1 MNTFTLKMIALVLMV
16 IDHIG
21 YYFEGTPS
29 WLRWLGRG
37 SYPLF
42 LFCMVCGY
50 QYTRNRKRYLLRL
63 YLMSLFMTF
72 FSYTVDTVFVSQ
84 NGYGNHNIFLS
95 MFLVGVLISTVELYQ
110 KDRKK
115 GAVLLGAIA
124 FVSCCIS
131 SCPILFPLHV
141 IYPGIFL
148 RGLFPILR

>member
-42 LFCMVCGY
+42 LFCMVWGY

-72 FSYTVDTVFVSQ
+72 FSYTVDAVFVSQ
-84 NGYGNHNIFLS
+84 NGYGNHNIFSLHV
-95 MFLVGVLISTVELYQ
+95 FGRRAYQ
-110 KDRKK
+110 HS
-115 GAVLLGAIA
+115 GAISEGSEKGCRP
-124 FVSCCIS
+124 VGRDSL
-131 SCPILFPLHV
+131 CPAAVFPHAQYYSL
-141 IYPGIFL
+141 YT
-148 RGLFPILR
+148 